1 MTLTEFRRNAN
12 DFFHKNSQK
21 MRYGQAIMVYLNGVN
36 NVIYN
41 GVPDWAD
48 PFYDNGRVEMLYQ
61 YLETVWTS
69 N

>member
-1 MTLTEFRRNAN
+1 
-12 DFFHKNSQK
+12 
-21 MRYGQAIMVYLNGVN
+21 MVYLNGVN

-69 N
+69 I